1 MIKLTD
7 WAVFGRETQNL
18 SQNFILQ
25 LNITRYDVFYI
36 MNNYWIYINVDLR
49 IKIRAKLY
57 QL

>member
-36 MNNYWIYINVDLR
+36 MNNY
-49 IKIRAKLY
+49 
-57 QL
+57 